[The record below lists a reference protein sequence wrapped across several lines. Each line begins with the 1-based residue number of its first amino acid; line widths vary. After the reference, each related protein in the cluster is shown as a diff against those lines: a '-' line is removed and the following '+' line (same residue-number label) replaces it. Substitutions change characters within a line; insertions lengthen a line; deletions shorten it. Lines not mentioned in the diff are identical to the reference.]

1 LGCQLLQVVRQELF
15 RTLREIHGDGF
26 PSFIQEKVSPVAGDI
41 RREDLGL
48 HSSLAKQ
55 LSEEIDIVVN
65 GAAITNF
72 YERYAHMHGG
82 IA

>member
-1 LGCQLLQVVRQELF
+1 MAPL
-15 RTLREIHGDGF
+15 
-26 PSFIQEKVSPVAGDI
+26 VSSSSSATG
-41 RREDLGL
+41 REDLGL